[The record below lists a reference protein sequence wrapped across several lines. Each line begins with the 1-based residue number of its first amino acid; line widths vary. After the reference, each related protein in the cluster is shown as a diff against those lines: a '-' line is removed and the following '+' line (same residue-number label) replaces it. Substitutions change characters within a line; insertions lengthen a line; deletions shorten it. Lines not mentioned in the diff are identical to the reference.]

1 MTQTDI
7 IAAVACAIS
16 GIAALFSGIA
26 LYQSEKAN
34 RSASQASERGLNI
47 DLVDYR
53 MNIRNTFTSIMDEFE
68 AQRYGPADNDIIQAK
83 ITFRDAG
90 IFFGNDVSEFLTE
103 LIGQISTYSE
113 TFKTRT
119 MGRLIFDPQG
129 DVREEEQRLE
139 QIRLWVTAQRRTG
152 NDMFDRIMTVS

>member
-1 MTQTDI
+1 MTQIDI

-16 GIAALFSGIA
+16 GVAALFSGIA
-26 LYQSEKAN
+26 LYQSAKAN
-34 RSASQASERGLNI
+34 RSANQASERGLHI

-53 MNIRNTFTSIMDEFE
+53 MNIRNAFTSIMDEFE

-129 DVREEEQRLE
+129 DVREEEQRLA
-139 QIRLWVTAQRRTG
+139 QIRLWVTAQRRPG